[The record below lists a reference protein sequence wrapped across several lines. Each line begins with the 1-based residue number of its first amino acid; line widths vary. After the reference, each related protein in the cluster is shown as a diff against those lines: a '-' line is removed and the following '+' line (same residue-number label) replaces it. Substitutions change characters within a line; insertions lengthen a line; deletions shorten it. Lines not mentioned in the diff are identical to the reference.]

1 MFRVLGI
8 YNFGWGWKCST
19 PSIASPC
26 HTLVFTGDKVERK
39 ELWLERQEILWT
51 YFLLLVAAVL
61 NKSLFVKFTAT
72 YFRIFNTSFVLM
84 LSIHTQLAKYWIMIL
99 FKNVLIFTLTKRI
112 QLPRILMQWNL
123 AKRSY
128 QILDFCEFLMPLC
141 WWSSVCEKY
150 PNNISCSW
158 SVSRLYLVFSS
169 ELSGLVMDSM
179 V

>member
-1 MFRVLGI
+1 MWQGISLKSERNNPWFNILLHTQSIVCACHSIRSMFRVLGI

-61 NKSLFVKFTAT
+61 NKILFVKFTAT

-112 QLPRILMQWNL
+112 Q
-123 AKRSY
+123 
-128 QILDFCEFLMPLC
+128 
-141 WWSSVCEKY
+141 
-150 PNNISCSW
+150 
-158 SVSRLYLVFSS
+158 
-169 ELSGLVMDSM
+169 
-179 V
+179 